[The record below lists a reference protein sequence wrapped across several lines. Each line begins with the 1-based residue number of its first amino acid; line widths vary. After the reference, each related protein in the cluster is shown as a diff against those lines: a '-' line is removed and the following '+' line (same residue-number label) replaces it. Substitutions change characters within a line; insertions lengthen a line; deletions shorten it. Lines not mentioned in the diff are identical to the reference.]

1 MKVTYQ
7 IAMAAGLDAG
17 NKLMRERGLTEWDE
31 ACWNR
36 ASDVFSYLMAH
47 AA

>member
-1 MKVTYQ
+1 MTITYK
-7 IAMAAGLDAG
+7 IAIAAGLDAG
-17 NKLMRERGLTEWDE
+17 NKYMRDLGLKQWNE

-47 AA
+47 A